1 LVDAGSASSSEI
13 FAGALQDH
21 KRGFVV
27 GETTFGTGTVLTP
40 YTLSDGSVL
49 MLGTAEWLTA
59 DGRSIRKQ
67 GIVPDVAVR
76 LPFDARPLSPEE
88 IEYLTEDALSR
99 SGDLQ
104 LLKAIDLLNGCWNA
118 ASCNEETRIR

>member
-1 LVDAGSASSSEI
+1 
-13 FAGALQDH
+13 
-21 KRGFVV
+21 
-27 GETTFGTGTVLTP
+27 
-40 YTLSDGSVL
+40 VL